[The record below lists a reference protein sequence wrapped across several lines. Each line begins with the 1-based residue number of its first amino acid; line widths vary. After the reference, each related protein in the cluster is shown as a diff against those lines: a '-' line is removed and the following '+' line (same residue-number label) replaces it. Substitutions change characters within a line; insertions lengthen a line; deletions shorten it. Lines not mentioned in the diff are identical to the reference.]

1 MHEHAGWQEDGL
13 RAGERRLAV
22 DVAQAQDVPLALL
35 LELLRLERSPTG
47 RKGPRGINTR
57 VAALLEVAAGGKGQT
72 ALLAAVTDGSAPVSA
87 GGGELVAL
95 DEIQLINFLQFRE
108 ATLRPQTT
116 SARPLCLVTGHN
128 GYGKTAL
135 IRALQFALFGTGGHT
150 GIGDPVRLLHAGLDG
165 NKARLEV
172 RLVLQTGDEGEVVV
186 RRFAEFRR
194 RGDGWRKADPIEV
207 TVQLGRSDRTLAR
220 EEAKQ
225 WLLHRFPRGVM
236 EYFVFDAES
245 TVVQSL
251 SGQLGETLPDVTR
264 EVEAALDIVPLRA
277 MARRCRDRAAELAA
291 ELTALDAEQDAD
303 ALGVEIHRS
312 EVQQQQAADEI
323 ATLETRVEELRA
335 QAGAATVAYES
346 LTERLDPALR
356 QQREALKAEVTDLAA
371 ELHMGRE
378 GLLRFAA
385 DGLPLLLLGPTIDGL
400 AGGGQTG
407 DPTSRD
413 PRWLAGAGEAVDGIA
428 ALAAAGQIPWSE
440 QPMPATEG
448 IAARLRALLDLPT
461 ARRDPAQVVDM
472 RPLQALRQRALAG
485 MPSAEAIMDLE
496 RLQAR
501 LGQARAELDGLG
513 EGPDAPGWR
522 EKMEQRWQRRADL
535 EAELSHARSQL
546 AEATQKNSVAGETR
560 AALTRQMPAAR
571 KRARRRGDLRAQM
584 NLASK
589 VQACFG
595 TLADQL
601 RAARVET
608 LERAA
613 TNMMRRTVHKQD
625 LYDRLLIDR
634 ETLRYTLVDSRGQPV
649 PAGRSTGER
658 TLLALCLVYGLQRA
672 SGCRFPL
679 IVEAPL
685 KPLDAEH
692 QHAVLKHFVAGYE
705 GQTVLLVKPG
715 EIPRDFDP
723 LVADRVA
730 SRHILR
736 RPHPDREES
745 SIALDVARQVHT

>member
-1 MHEHAGWQEDGL
+1 MAGQ
-13 RAGERRLAV
+13 
-22 DVAQAQDVPLALL
+22 
-35 LELLRLERSPTG
+35 S
-47 RKGPRGINTR
+47 
-57 VAALLEVAAGGKGQT
+57 
-72 ALLAAVTDGSAPVSA
+72 
-87 GGGELVAL
+87 
-95 DEIQLINFLQFRE
+95 
-108 ATLRPQTT
+108 
-116 SARPLCLVTGHN
+116 
-128 GYGKTAL
+128 
-135 IRALQFALFGTGGHT
+135 
-150 GIGDPVRLLHAGLDG
+150 
-165 NKARLEV
+165 ARLEV
-172 RLVLQTGDEGEVVV
+172 RLVLRTGDEGEVVV

-194 RGDGWRKADPIEV
+194 RGDGWRKVDPIEV
-207 TVQLGRSDRTLAR
+207 TVRLGRSGRTLTR

-264 EVEAALDIVPLRA
+264 EVEAALDIVPLRH
-277 MARRCRDRAAELAA
+277 MARRCRDRATELAD
-291 ELTALDAEQDAD
+291 ELTALDAEPEAD

-323 ATLETRVEELRA
+323 ADLEAQVEELQA
-335 QAGAATVAYES
+335 QGEAAEAAYAS
-346 LTERLDPALR
+346 LAERLDPALR
-356 QQREALKAEVTDLAA
+356 QQREALEAEVTELAA
-371 ELHMGRE
+371 ELRVGRDR
-378 GLLRFAA
+378 LLEFAA
-385 DGLPLLLLGPTIDGL
+385 SALPLVLLGQTIDML
-400 AGGGQTG
+400 AAGGQTS
-407 DPTSRD
+407 DPSGRD
-413 PRWLAGAGEAVDGIA
+413 PRWLAGAEEAVDGIA

-440 QPMPATEG
+440 QPMPPMAG
-448 IAARLRALLDLPT
+448 IAARLRALLDLPIT
-461 ARRDPAQVVDM
+461 GRGRAGVV
-472 RPLQALRQRALAG
+472 PLKSLQTSRQRALAG
-485 MPSAEAIMDLE
+485 TPSAAAIKDLE
-496 RLQAR
+496 RLQVR
-501 LGQARAELDGLG
+501 LGQARDELDGLG

-522 EKMEQRWQRRADL
+522 EKMEQRWQARADL
-535 EAELSHARSQL
+535 ETKLTGARTLL
-546 AEATQKNSVAGETR
+546 AEATLKNSAAGEAH
-560 AALTRQMPAAR
+560 AALTDQLPAAR
-571 KRARRRGDLRAQM
+571 KRARRRGGLRAQM
-584 NLASK
+584 DLARK
-589 VQACFG
+589 VQACFD

-601 RAARVET
+601 RATRVET

-613 TNMMRRTVHKQD
+613 TNMLRRTVHKQD

-634 ETLRYTLVDSRGQPV
+634 ETLRYTLVDSRGEPV

-679 IVEAPL
+679 IIEAPL

-745 SIALDVARQVHT
+745 TIALDEARPVRS